1 VFGRRRPIEK
11 WPAGEIVE
19 HIAYCAA
26 TDPERI
32 DVRGAIVLHRE
43 PALLPKRQANDPE
56 FSPYLAFGLHFEE
69 EDRFGLYMADD
80 NTVVV
85 KERTGHKTLPEARAW
100 ADVWVG
106 ETKREL
112 PFHYMP
118 GLYQSAF
125 IEAICGY
132 RNHDGDMLIGS
143 WILPTRVDDGQ
154 LDASPTMLMAREF
167 PPKVDAVNESEDV
180 GRGWTLFETKTVDEL
195 IRQRGF

>member
-11 WPAGEIVE
+11 WPVREIVE
-19 HIAYCAA
+19 HVVYCVA
-26 TDPERI
+26 TDPEKI
-32 DVRGAIVLHRE
+32 DVRGAIVFHQE

-56 FSPYLAFGLHFEE
+56 FSQYIAFGLHFKE
-69 EDRFGLYMADD
+69 EDRGRLYMDDD

-100 ADVWVG
+100 GDDWVG
-106 ETKREL
+106 ETRREL

-125 IEAICGY
+125 IETICGY
-132 RNHDGDMLIGS
+132 RNPDGDMLVGS
-143 WILPTRVDDGQ
+143 WILPTMGDDGQ
-154 LDASPTMLMAREF
+154 PDASPKMLMGREF
-167 PPKVDAVNESEDV
+167 PPKVDAVKESADV
-180 GRGWTLFETKTVDEL
+180 GRGWTLFETQTVDGL